1 MVIGIKIVNLS
12 TLMFKKLLSHSSL
25 LVVFVFLFFV
35 FFGGGQG
42 KEEEEEGKD
51 MCFGLDA
58 DPIVNC
64 CYYHWILF
72 HLGQLNVETVLLVQ
86 SHLAGRTDWNCFW
99 LIQPK

>member
-12 TLMFKKLLSHSSL
+12 TLVFKKLLSHSSL
-25 LVVFVFLFFV
+25 LVF

-51 MCFGLDA
+51 VCFGLDA

-64 CYYHWILF
+64 CYYHWIHF
-72 HLGQLNVETVLLVQ
+72 HVGQLNVETVLLVQ